1 MLIFRFTAG
10 LLLILSVSLVGIK
23 LEKDELALKR
33 TISLQHYR
41 MGQLLEERSRL
52 RIRMH
57 ELTGPAVQASHDT
70 PHETTL

>member
-10 LLLILSVSLVGIK
+10 LILILLVSMIGIK

-41 MGQLLEERSRL
+41 MDQLLEERSRL

-57 ELTGPAVQASHDT
+57 ELTGPSVRMADQTSD
-70 PHETTL
+70 ETDL

>member
-10 LLLILSVSLVGIK
+10 LILILLVSMIGIK

-41 MGQLLEERSRL
+41 MDQLLEERSRL
-52 RIRMH
+52 RIRIH
-57 ELTGPAVQASHDT
+57 ELTGPSVRMADQTFD
-70 PHETTL
+70 ETDL

>member
-10 LLLILSVSLVGIK
+10 LILILLVSMIGIK

-41 MGQLLEERSRL
+41 MDQLLEEPLSLTDSNSRTDRSVCEDGRSNL
-52 RIRMH
+52 R
-57 ELTGPAVQASHDT
+57 
-70 PHETTL
+70 